1 MGCRAWLVSCCAAS
15 GAALRHNTAAI
26 RVSDFMA
33 ASKRDVFTQDLFMS
47 PKETGLPAGFAYKA
61 NAIDPAQERALLEEI
76 AVLPFKA
83 FEFRGFEGKRRTV
96 SYGWRYDFNH
106 QKLQQAEPLADF
118 LHPIREIGARFAGLA
133 PAVLEQVT
141 VIEYS
146 PGSAIGWHKD
156 RPMFGDVVGVSLA
169 SPTRFR
175 FRRRSGRAWERV
187 SLLVEPRSIYLLRG
201 PARDE
206 WEHSIP
212 PVETLRYSITMRTF
226 RRGEGDTP

>member
-1 MGCRAWLVSCCAAS
+1 MNERAQLSVFDRSTDFPE
-15 GAALRHNTAAI
+15 GFRYALDAI
-26 RVSDFMA
+26 SA
-33 ASKRDVFTQDLFMS
+33 
-47 PKETGLPAGFAYKA
+47 E
-61 NAIDPAQERALLEEI
+61 QERDLVAEI
-76 AVLPFKA
+76 ATLPFKA

-106 QKLQQAEPLADF
+106 QKLQQADPIPPF
-118 LHPIREIGARFAGLA
+118 LVPIRTLGERFAGL
-133 PAVLEQVT
+133 PPGKLEQVT

-156 RPMFGDVVGVSLA
+156 RPMFGDVVGISLL

-175 FRRRSGRAWERV
+175 FRRKTGRIWQRAALV
-187 SLLVEPRSIYLLRG
+187 VEPNSIYLLHG

-212 PVETLRYSITMRTF
+212 PVDTLRYSITMRTF
-226 RRGEGDTP
+226 RSN